1 MNTETGKVKE
11 KSPIAGR
18 FRGYLPVVIDLETG
32 GFNPSTDA
40 LLELAAVIITMDD
53 AGKLQPGENL
63 FYNVEPFANANI
75 EQSSLEFTG
84 IDPLNPLRGA
94 VPEKEALTG
103 IFRKIRTEI
112 RRTGCNRAILV
123 AHNASFDLGFIN
135 AAATR
140 NNIKRNPFHPFSTL
154 DTVSLSG
161 LVFGQTVLARAC
173 ASAGIEFNEKEAHS
187 ANYDCDKTAEVFC
200 YIVNR
205 WKKLASA
212 AET

>member
-1 MNTETGKVKE
+1 MNTETRKVKE

-53 AGKLQPGENL
+53 AGRLQSGEHL

-94 VPEKEALTG
+94 VPEKEALTET
-103 IFRKIRTEI
+103 FRKIRTEI

-205 WKKLASA
+205 WKKLESA